1 MTLSDLFWGDVAA
14 AHTRNYGRHWVV
26 RSLQITR
33 FSISLRN
40 MPTQPELKPSDLI
53 EITGTHPIPAIVA
66 SDALDGA
73 YEVVY
78 LDETGKAVAEEVQ
91 WVDGE
96 WKFLHLTP
104 RRIDVENLERFQ
116 RFVKQLR
123 EPPQT

>member
-1 MTLSDLFWGDVAA
+1 
-14 AHTRNYGRHWVV
+14 
-26 RSLQITR
+26 
-33 FSISLRN
+33 

-53 EITGTHPIPAIVA
+53 EITGTRPIPAIVA

>member
-1 MTLSDLFWGDVAA
+1 
-14 AHTRNYGRHWVV
+14 
-26 RSLQITR
+26 
-33 FSISLRN
+33 

>member
-1 MTLSDLFWGDVAA
+1 
-14 AHTRNYGRHWVV
+14 
-26 RSLQITR
+26 
-33 FSISLRN
+33 

-116 RFVKQLR
+116 PFVKQLR